1 MTASYSWDAMLED
14 FRALGGV
21 ADNIEQRNGEHGN
34 GIFPID
40 PNQPVAIKVPDSLLV
55 DEGHLILDNGQLVV
69 ASEAKVSA
77 EISEFIAN
85 YQQHFSWGA
94 DGKKNIDTF
103 ESGLAKLPVALLDQL
118 KKLLLVSL
126 ELRHK
131 GNWEDV
137 LRRQFLQSRRI
148 NYQQRKVLMPIMEL
162 INHSSTG
169 RNFDIGDGIGFGG
182 EFDGEVY
189 VNYSSASDALQR
201 FLIYGFANQ
210 EPRAISL
217 PMSCAIGKNTRVWIA
232 TDSKKVE
239 RVDNLILP
247 ELKTNG
253 EEQIL
258 SFLLLGVEKMPRLPR
273 TIIRKRFAELPV
285 NAVDEAFDLIRNA
298 NQTAMLDL
306 LELLEGVDTPVAQE
320 FRKALMFQ
328 LRALTYCFGARLD

>member
-21 ADNIEQRNGEHGN
+21 ADNIEQRSGEHGN
-34 GIFPID
+34 GIFAID
-40 PNQPVAIKVPDSLLV
+40 PKKPIAIKVPDSLLV
-55 DEGHLILDNGQLVV
+55 DEDHLVLEQGQLVV
-69 ASEAKVSA
+69 AEEAGVSA
-77 EISEFIAN
+77 DISNFIAN
-85 YQQHFSWGA
+85 YQRHFSWGA

-103 ESGLAKLPVALLDQL
+103 ESGLAELPVALLDQL

-137 LRRQFLQSRRI
+137 LRRLFLQSRRI
-148 NYQQRKVLMPIMEL
+148 NYQQRKVSMPIMEL

-217 PMSCAIGKNTRVWIA
+217 PMSCAIGKNTRVKIA
-232 TDSKKVE
+232 TDAKKVE

-328 LRALTYCFGARLD
+328 LRALTYCFGVRPN